1 MRGKKNLKNPIWCRK
16 SFTAACDRQ
25 KAKATNRDKTIKT
38 QKEKTKALNTTDIN
52 ALLKKSD
59 NFVGTFSSD
68 QLSNLVIRSF
78 PCFIVVNT
86 APNLVD
92 FGHWLAIRIDKF
104 NIEIFDSFGGDPN
117 KWGKNSTNLVK
128 FLKYSSRGKNIL
140 VSPVLQTSTSQMCG
154 YFSIYFILARK
165 YLNFKQII
173 SPFSLDLKLNDTI
186 VLELLDAVL

>member
-1 MRGKKNLKNPIWCRK
+1 MRTKENHKNPIWRRK

-25 KAKATNRDKTIKT
+25 KAKATNRDKTNKAE
-38 QKEKTKALNTTDIN
+38 KEKTKALTTTEIN

-59 NFVGTFSSD
+59 NFIGTFSSD

-86 APNLVD
+86 APNRVD

-104 NIEIFDSFGGDPN
+104 NVEIFDSFGGDPQ

-128 FLKYSSRGKNIL
+128 FLKYFSRGKNVF
-140 VSPVLQTSTSQMCG
+140 VSPVLQTSTSQLCG

-173 SPFSLDLKLNDTI
+173 SPFSPDLKLNDTI